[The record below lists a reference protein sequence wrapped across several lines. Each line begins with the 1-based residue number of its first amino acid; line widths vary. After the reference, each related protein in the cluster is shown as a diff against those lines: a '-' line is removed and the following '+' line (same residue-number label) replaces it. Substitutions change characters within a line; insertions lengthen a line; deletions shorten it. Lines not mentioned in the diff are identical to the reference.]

1 MANNTFHDH
10 RRPCPVGDNTIKE
23 ILQVPAK
30 SRGSSKQKKDLE
42 LLRSRENKGMTRWGH
57 PQNLVL
63 WGILKDFNVAN
74 LGFIKK
80 IQ

>member
-1 MANNTFHDH
+1 MANNMFHDH

-42 LLRSRENKGMTRWGH
+42 LLRSRENKGMTR
-57 PQNLVL
+57 
-63 WGILKDFNVAN
+63 
-74 LGFIKK
+74 
-80 IQ
+80 